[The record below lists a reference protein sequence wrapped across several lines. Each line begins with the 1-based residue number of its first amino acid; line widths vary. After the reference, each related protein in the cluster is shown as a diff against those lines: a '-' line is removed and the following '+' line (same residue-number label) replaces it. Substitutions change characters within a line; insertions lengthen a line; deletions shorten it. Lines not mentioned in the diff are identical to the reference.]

1 MLRGVSL
8 LAPVE
13 VTVIREV
20 EQLEGDLP
28 AEVSLLLQIVP
39 RVSALI
45 VHDVHDVQ
53 RTCLGDRGGRGAGGV
68 LVGGGKGRWRRKYY
82 SHWELSV

>member
-1 MLRGVSL
+1 VLGRISL
-8 LAPVE
+8 LAAVE

-20 EQLEGDLP
+20 EELEGDLP

-45 VHDVHDVQ
+45 VHDIHDIQ
-53 RTCLGDRGGRGAGGV
+53 RACLGDGGGRGARGV
-68 LVGGGKGRWRRKYY
+68 LVRGGKGRWRRKYY
-82 SHWELSV
+82 PHWELSV